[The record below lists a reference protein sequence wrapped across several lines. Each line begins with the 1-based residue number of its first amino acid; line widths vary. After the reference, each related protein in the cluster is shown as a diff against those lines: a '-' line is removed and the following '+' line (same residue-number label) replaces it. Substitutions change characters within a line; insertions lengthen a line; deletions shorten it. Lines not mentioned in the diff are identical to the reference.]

1 MPTTKTTITITD
13 LQDAAGNLLGNAW
26 VTVRLNAGGNAVEV
40 DGVAVAKTAKVQT
53 DADGDASIQLYPNE
67 AFDVE
72 DTFYTIAVDETS
84 PLIYRTIRVPTG
96 GGTYAWTAD
105 AIQVEAVPFDGP
117 YPGGT
122 TGSAGQVVARKSSGN
137 GFELVNHNS
146 IAGRSTADAHPMAAV
161 SATGLTVPKAST
173 IVAEWEATA
182 PAFGA
187 SSERIAAMSAVLP
200 YVVTRD
206 GSTAAAAAQDQH
218 ALGLLALAEA
228 EGARSDL
235 AITSGSAPMLRSAT
249 AFETF
254 DEMATLIGTPSE
266 SIAAAEAVLG
276 VLVPDAGSSQEHIND
291 NASRLIAYLLSIAA
305 NVGTGTPVGTGLL
318 AGLKS
323 LSGQLPQLE
332 GILDRWS
339 FPCAVNDT
347 TNLDLS
353 GLTGPSSPGSQPT
366 MDRGAIVL
374 GGEKGRTRAW
384 LNAQTNP
391 AENGQYEI
399 DTITGVWTLLEHP
412 DVFDPAGNGYL
423 VTLNAEGEADD
434 GMTWVWLND
443 DVSFVGRGGSYE
455 DDQIEGQTGRWV
467 LWIDPTAS
475 GGGLSAGSVGTTE
488 LAADAVT
495 FAKMQNIST
504 ARLLGRNTS
513 GSGDVEELT
522 AADVKTLLGA
532 LPNNL
537 WAHQIIPWL
546 HWKASSG
553 TLAPTR
559 TPSNS
564 RLTGGYL
571 AFNTVDTGHWVE
583 WSVGLDAGT
592 WDLTLIYDK
601 LTVYGVYDVSVDGVV
616 VGSLNANHPT
626 SATNQVFSIPG
637 ITVPA
642 NGNHTLRLTNTA
654 DGAGANTAGLAL
666 EAIGLQRTA

>member
-26 VTVRLNAGGNAVEV
+26 LTVRLNAGGNAVEV

-146 IAGRSTADAHPMAAV
+146 IAGRSTASAHPD
-161 SATGLTVPKAST
+161 
-173 IVAEWEATA
+173 TA
-182 PAFGA
+182 I
-187 SSERIAAMSAVLP
+187 SS
-200 YVVTRD
+200 
-206 GSTAAAAAQDQH
+206 
-218 ALGLLALAEA
+218 
-228 EGARSDL
+228 
-235 AITSGSAPMLRSAT
+235 TSGSAPMFKSAAYGAFWNGVAT
-249 AFETF
+249 ALSLTS
-254 DEMATLIGTPSE
+254 DAKG
-266 SIAAAEAVLG
+266 
-276 VLVPDAGSSQEHIND
+276 LVDAILPPLVTDDGDVQEEIND
-291 NASRLIAYLLSIAA
+291 NISRVVAGSLALGAIASDAGTVLAER
-305 NVGTGTPVGTGLL
+305 VGSGSVTGVGLYSGLNDL
-318 AGLKS
+318 VSQVKQS
-323 LSGQLPQLE
+323 E
-332 GILDRWS
+332 GILDRWG
-339 FPCAVNDT
+339 FVAAVEDVA
-347 TNLDLS
+347 NLDLDT
-353 GLTGPSSPGSQPT
+353 LTAGPVASQPT
-366 MDRGAIVL
+366 FSHGSLAGIGDGQ
-374 GGEKGRTRAW
+374 GGRTHV
-384 LNAQTNP
+384 LLLAQTDP
-391 AENGQYEI
+391 AENRIYEVDAATGQWSQPT
-399 DTITGVWTLLEHP
+399 DT
-412 DVFDPAGNGYL
+412 DVFWPPGNGYR
-423 VTLNAEGEADD
+423 VTLNAPGDD
-434 GMTWVWLND
+434 DDAMTWIWQFD
-443 DVSFVGRGGSYE
+443 DRTLVRRGGNFSYE
-455 DDQIEGQTGRWV
+455 DLTETDGRWT
-467 LWIDPTAS
+467 LWTDPTAS

-504 ARLLGRNTS
+504 ARLLGRTTS

-546 HWKASSG
+546 HWKTSG
-553 TLAPTR
+553 GTAPTR
-559 TPSNS
+559 TPSSS

-571 AFNTVDTGHWVE
+571 NFATVGTGHWVE

-616 VGSLNANHPT
+616 VGSFNANGA

-654 DGAGANTAGLAL
+654 NGAGANTAGLAL